1 MKTLITGGLGYIGS
15 HIAYKLGPKSV
26 IIDDMSNSNLNF
38 KKLLPKS
45 IVYKKKINKSSLDK
59 IFNENKIDSVIHLAG
74 FKAVN
79 ESINFPL
86 KYYENNLVN
95 TIDLI
100 SSMEKYKIN
109 KLIFSSSATVY
120 GLDNINKCP
129 LKETFKSNAINPY
142 GNTKIIIEDIL
153 DDYCKANKNFKAIS
167 LRYFNP
173 IGANLKS
180 GLCEKPIGKTQNLMP
195 NIIKCLKERKPL
207 KIYGNNYNT
216 PDGTCVRDY
225 IHVDDLAEAHIKSIK
240 MISKIGKHEKINIG
254 LGRGISVM
262 EIIKIFEKV
271 NKLKINFTIKKPR
284 IGDSAISYAD
294 NKKAIKLLKW
304 KSKKNYKD
312 MCKDSWEASFK

>member
-129 LKETFKSNAINPY
+129 LK
-142 GNTKIIIEDIL
+142 
-153 DDYCKANKNFKAIS
+153 
-167 LRYFNP
+167 
-173 IGANLKS
+173 
-180 GLCEKPIGKTQNLMP
+180 
-195 NIIKCLKERKPL
+195 
-207 KIYGNNYNT
+207 
-216 PDGTCVRDY
+216 
-225 IHVDDLAEAHIKSIK
+225 
-240 MISKIGKHEKINIG
+240 
-254 LGRGISVM
+254 
-262 EIIKIFEKV
+262 
-271 NKLKINFTIKKPR
+271 
-284 IGDSAISYAD
+284 
-294 NKKAIKLLKW
+294 
-304 KSKKNYKD
+304 
-312 MCKDSWEASFK
+312 